1 MCYTPYQEYINL
13 PLLLLCTLHHII
25 QGSPG
30 NLQQFEDILF
40 TGNDVATA
48 TGVLAIRLAN
58 ENGQRMVG
66 VAYIDTM
73 LRKMGVCQF
82 VDNEQL
88 SNVEV
93 RNYVVFMYFIT

>member
-1 MCYTPYQEYINL
+1 MWAPYKSLHLLRVMLYI
-13 PLLLLCTLHHII
+13 HI

-40 TGNDVATA
+40 TGNDVAMA
-48 TGVLAIRLAN
+48 SGVLAIKLAN
-58 ENGQRMVG
+58 ENGQRIVG

-73 LRKMGVCQF
+73 LRNMGVCQF

-93 RNYVVFMYFIT
+93 NGYIFVCIYSSK

>member
-1 MCYTPYQEYINL
+1 MLFNTV
-13 PLLLLCTLHHII
+13 HHVT

-48 TGVLAIRLAN
+48 TGVLAIKLAN

-93 RNYVVFMYFIT
+93 RKYVVSVLFVFRGMYNHCYFLNL